1 MWKIGVRDWVITVNL
16 VNSTNYLEQVFSSR
30 IFIFQFLSSLWLLD
44 TFCFSLERVWQQ
56 ICQQFLYFSCLTTGI
71 LVLHLNV
78 NLTSCTLIY
87 ILLTPSSGWFLLS
100 WNILSWGGMSWKGL
114 YGIASVAHANMLRN
128 ICNACMMNFGH
139 VIDDWLIDWLIY
151 WKINLRVSDW
161 WIDY

>member
-16 VNSTNYLEQVFSSR
+16 VNSTNYLEQVFSPR

-71 LVLHLNV
+71 LVLPLNV

-87 ILLTPSSGWFLLS
+87 ILHLRRDDFSCLETYFLEEVCHGKDFMVLPLS
-100 WNILSWGGMSWKGL
+100 HMQTCWETF
-114 YGIASVAHANMLRN
+114 
-128 ICNACMMNFGH
+128 CNACMIEFWAC
-139 VIDDWLIDWLIY
+139 DWWLIDRLTDLL
-151 WKINLRVSDW
+151 KN
-161 WIDY
+161 

>member
-128 ICNACMMNFGH
+128 ICNACMLEFWAC
-139 VIDDWLIDWLIY
+139 DWWLIDRLTDLL
-151 WKINLRVSDW
+151 KN
-161 WIDY
+161 